1 MKEDSVADAA
11 ARMALVHVEVDN
23 ARLLRLLR
31 TTAEYRRLAALVADS
46 GPGGAHFCGEEPLDA
61 DAAAA
66 AAVSAGAGAR
76 AAAAAPPH
84 SPPGPPGGS
93 SSFSGEPRGGDR
105 SRSPGEMILDATG
118 DPDLARDW
126 TNTHAYAAAAGG
138 LSGSAGGADAGG
150 SSSGA
155 GGNSSFRSSHRAF
168 DASSISPW
176 TEARQ
181 QLDATAASCS
191 SLSSSS
197 HHHVSAFPP
206 PSGGSNAFASEF
218 RFWLPRRVMAAADT
232 LGRTLPRGARASLHN
247 LLRLAS
253 AAYHA
258 RSQKEV
264 ERLRKAAREA
274 TAAAARK
281 AQHGVPRDAAQA
293 AATIS
298 ALRRALAESR
308 RELKQKA

>member
-1 MKEDSVADAA
+1 
-11 ARMALVHVEVDN
+11 
-23 ARLLRLLR
+23 
-31 TTAEYRRLAALVADS
+31 
-46 GPGGAHFCGEEPLDA
+46 
-61 DAAAA
+61 
-66 AAVSAGAGAR
+66 VSAGAGAR
-76 AAAAAPPH
+76 ATAAAPPH
-84 SPPGPPGGS
+84 SPGGPPGGS

-105 SRSPGEMILDATG
+105 SRSPGEIILDATK

-126 TNTHAYAAAAGG
+126 TNAHAYAAAAGG
-138 LSGSAGGADAGG
+138 LSDSAGGADAGGADAGG
-150 SSSGA
+150 SSGGA

-181 QLDATAASCS
+181 QLDATAASCCS
-191 SLSSSS
+191 SSSSSS

-206 PSGGSNAFASEF
+206 PSGGSHAFASEF
-218 RFWLPRRVMAAADT
+218 RFWLPRRVMTAADT